1 MESYPT
7 SGNAKAKKICMCR
20 AAHLNKQQ
28 DRAKSVF
35 ASSPQYRISIH
46 SLTPK
51 SSDEG
56 LTPETSAFSTLYGG
70 QFTTS
75 TYQITSSLN
84 RYMATWNLFV
94 N

>member
-1 MESYPT
+1 MYV
-7 SGNAKAKKICMCR
+7 CMYVCMYALR
-20 AAHLNKQQ
+20 Q
-28 DRAKSVF
+28 
-35 ASSPQYRISIH
+35 
-46 SLTPK
+46 

-70 QFTTS
+70 QSTTS
-75 TYQITSSLN
+75 TYQITLSLN

>member
-20 AAHLNKQQ
+20 AARLNKQQ

-35 ASSPQYRISIH
+35 ASSPQYSISIH

-75 TYQITSSLN
+75 TYQITLSLN

>member
-7 SGNAKAKKICMCR
+7 WGNAKAKKIRMCR

-35 ASSPQYRISIH
+35 ASSAQYRISTH

-56 LTPETSAFSTLYGG
+56 LTAETSAFSTLYGG

-75 TYQITSSLN
+75 AIYYWTKGVS
-84 RYMATWNLFV
+84 F
-94 N
+94 

>member
-1 MESYPT
+1 
-7 SGNAKAKKICMCR
+7 MCR

-35 ASSPQYRISIH
+35 ASSAQYRISTH

-56 LTPETSAFSTLYGG
+56 LTAETSAFSTLYGG

-75 TYQITSSLN
+75 AIYYRTKGVS
-84 RYMATWNLFV
+84 F
-94 N
+94 

>member
-1 MESYPT
+1 MY
-7 SGNAKAKKICMCR
+7 ALR
-20 AAHLNKQQ
+20 Q
-28 DRAKSVF
+28 
-35 ASSPQYRISIH
+35 
-46 SLTPK
+46 

-56 LTPETSAFSTLYGG
+56 LTPETSAFSTLYSG

-75 TYQITSSLN
+75 TYQITLSLN

>member
-1 MESYPT
+1 MESYTT

-35 ASSPQYRISIH
+35 ASSAQYRISTH

-56 LTPETSAFSTLYGG
+56 LTAETSAFSTLYGG

-75 TYQITSSLN
+75 AIY
-84 RYMATWNLFV
+84 Y
-94 N
+94 